1 MAGRTTTA
9 LPMPVSMDVSE
20 RVKLQL
26 AFFAIYVIWGST
38 YLAIRF
44 AVEVLP
50 PLFTA
55 GTRHLIAGSV
65 LLLWATLAGRRATAA
80 EWRASLITG
89 ALFFL
94 LGHGALHWA
103 ERTVP
108 SGVASLLYATEP
120 IWIAGLL
127 GLMTTKASSR
137 GTEIGDP
144 TRSMAPDRRSRLC
157 ITWSMASGL
166 ILGLVGVG
174 LLVSPDLTATSGTSL
189 TGTLAVLA
197 SAAAWSLGVVYS
209 RRVSLPEDP
218 TLRAGTTLL
227 SGAVLLVIVGTLAG
241 EPSQLQAAT
250 LTWKAVGS
258 LAYLVVFGSLIAYTA
273 YMWLLER
280 CSPTL
285 VATHTYVNPLV
296 AVFLGWLIG
305 DETLSL
311 RVLGATALILLAV
324 LLVGAETPDKP
335 A

>member
-1 MAGRTTTA
+1 MNGHSATA
-9 LPMPVSMDVSE
+9 LPMTWRIDVSD
-20 RVKLQL
+20 RVKLML
-26 AFFAIYVIWGST
+26 AFVAIYVVWGST

-65 LLLWATLAGRRATAA
+65 LLMWARLSGRRATAA
-80 EWRASLITG
+80 EWRASVIIG

-94 LGHGALHWA
+94 LGHGTLHWA

-108 SGVASLLYATEP
+108 SAVASLLYATEP

-127 GLMTTKASSR
+127 GLMTTKAR
-137 GTEIGDP
+137 
-144 TRSMAPDRRSRLC
+144 M
-157 ITWSMASGL
+157 TWSMAGGL
-166 ILGLVGVG
+166 VLGLMGVG
-174 LLVSPDLTATSGTSL
+174 LLVWPDLTSTSGTSL
-189 TGTLAVLA
+189 MGTLAVLA
-197 SAAAWSLGVVYS
+197 SAAAWALGVVYS
-209 RRVSLPEDP
+209 RRVSLPADP

-227 SGAVLLVIVGTLAG
+227 SGAALLFIVATLAG
-241 EPSQLQAAT
+241 EPGQLQAVT
-250 LTWKAVGS
+250 LTWKAIAS
-258 LAYLVVFGSLIAYTA
+258 LAYLVVFGSLIAYTS

-305 DETLSL
+305 DEMLSL

-324 LLVGAETPDKP
+324 LLVGAETPKQR